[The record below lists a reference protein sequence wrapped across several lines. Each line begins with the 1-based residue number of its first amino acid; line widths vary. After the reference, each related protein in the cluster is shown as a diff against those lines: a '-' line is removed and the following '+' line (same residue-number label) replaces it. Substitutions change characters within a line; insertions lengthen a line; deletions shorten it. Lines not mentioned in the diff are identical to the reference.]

1 MKLKSKF
8 EDEDIKLGEAFDVK
22 LKIDGGSI
30 AVEIEND
37 NIHQLFYYD
46 SLAELNDDWED
57 YEEPK
62 NFWEIDSYGRIQ
74 ELEKPADSIINPFW
88 KKRLEIGN
96 YFETQEEAEKA
107 VEKLKAWKRLKDK
120 GFRFGGWEDCN
131 GKINTI
137 YFCIPENKWGIDTCD
152 DLSICFG
159 DEE

>member
-1 MKLKSKF
+1 MKLRTKF
-8 EDEDIKLGEAFDVK
+8 QDEDFELGEVVTADIATLPDGRIKLEAAAK
-22 LKIDGGSI
+22 KGGFHTI
-30 AVEIEND
+30 
-37 NIHQLFYYD
+37 LYY
-46 SLAELNDDWED
+46 SLEELNEEWED

-62 NFWEIDSYGRIQ
+62 VIYYISWDGVVLHSSDKTGWQ
-74 ELEKPADSIINPFW
+74 DTKQ
-88 KKRLEIGN
+88 IGN
-96 YFETQEEAEKA
+96 YFETEEEAEKA

-152 DLSICFG
+152 DLKICFG